1 VVTLPNATRV
11 FYVVQDWPFALS
23 VGARPRICFLARR
36 SGERAAQR
44 LFRRSEWYDATLPA
58 MFPGLPY
65 SWG

>member
-1 VVTLPNATRV
+1 MLPNARRV
-11 FYVVQDWPFALS
+11 FYVVQGWLFAPS
-23 VGARPRICFLARR
+23 AGALLRICFLARR